1 MNKKEQQI
9 QRAKQED
16 AILTKVLW
24 WIVGA
29 VVLEALLLLLN
40 QVYSHYTPAQIPLAL
55 ALRHVFTGLAI
66 ALPICFVLLLIWA
79 VKARKSG
86 KHAGLSAALA
96 IIALALAACAVVIR
110 VFDESGIRLLYVAVP
125 AVAVLALIYY
135 LYQREFFFAAVLSA
149 LGILG
154 VKVVPYRVSFP
165 EIAYTYAIVL
175 GVILVGAVVV
185 FSVMQTAGGK
195 LKLGGKWVE
204 ILPKSANYVLL
215 YATCAVAAVVVI
227 AALVLGA
234 LTLLYGVL
242 VAWLLI
248 LAVYYTVRLM

>member
-40 QVYSHYTPAQIPLAL
+40 QVYSHYTPAQIPLALALRPAQIPLAL

-125 AVAVLALIYY
+125 AVAVLALCTSGSSS
-135 LYQREFFFAAVLSA
+135 LPPSSA
-149 LGILG
+149 
-154 VKVVPYRVSFP
+154 PWASW
-165 EIAYTYAIVL
+165 A
-175 GVILVGAVVV
+175 
-185 FSVMQTAGGK
+185 
-195 LKLGGKWVE
+195 
-204 ILPKSANYVLL
+204 
-215 YATCAVAAVVVI
+215 
-227 AALVLGA
+227 
-234 LTLLYGVL
+234 
-242 VAWLLI
+242 
-248 LAVYYTVRLM
+248 